1 MFGERAS
8 VPVQALSLLEVRKLL
23 RMEAPGL
30 GLREL
35 LMSLGS
41 SYFPPFCQIVWA
53 LEAAKGA
60 WPWPSLPL
68 LGASSLPASVL
79 PLATVT

>member
-1 MFGERAS
+1 MFGERAN

-23 RMEAPGL
+23 RMKAPGL

-41 SYFPPFCQIVWA
+41 SYFSPFCQIVWA
-53 LEAAKGA
+53 LEAAKG
-60 WPWPSLPL
+60 S
-68 LGASSLPASVL
+68 
-79 PLATVT
+79 